1 MKFDKDSTWVDN
13 KELVKVIITDIKM
26 PLLSMIVFMVKWTIA
41 IIPAFIILIFIA
53 AIFSGFV
60 TGLMT
65 NYK

>member
-1 MKFDKDSTWVDN
+1 MKFDKDSTWIDD

-53 AIFSGFV
+53 VAFSGFV

-65 NYK
+65 SYK